1 MAGRFSFSV
10 PERRNASDPWFR
22 IGTLDVGTTVLVILL
37 SVASMV
43 LWAIGGNEIDSFW
56 GHLVLIPDEVT
67 SGQIWRVVTWPLAN
81 EPGIWE
87 VITLAIF
94 WYFGREI
101 EGMLGRAR
109 FAVLLLLLTI
119 IPGLAAVLLD
129 ITLFGLNPVELAVF
143 LLFIAEYPFARFFFG
158 IPAWAIGAVIVGIQ
172 VLQYLGNR
180 QEELILLLAVTITV
194 AALTARSMGL
204 ATSLPWIPKIPL
216 PGSGG
221 SRSRRSADAPLAR
234 RGRSGQ
240 RAVGRAA
247 EPYAG
252 SRVRAAP
259 AAASRRWRPGRA
271 RPPARQ
277 DLRPRHGRAH
287 RRREA
292 PAQRALQAPA
302 QALAS
307 DLSVAIER
315 CEAVPDGRERRVQAQ
330 ELTQVA
336 AGVAAVDRG
345 DVLGRAFGD
354 DQCRRRCR
362 PRGRGR

>member
-10 PERRNASDPWFR
+10 PERRNAGDPWFR

-43 LWAIGGNEIDSFW
+43 LWAIGGNEIDSVW

-119 IPGLAAVLLD
+119 IPGIAAVLLD
-129 ITLFGLNPVELAVF
+129 ITLFGLNPVELSVF
-143 LLFIAEYPFARFFFG
+143 LIFIAEYPFARFFFG

-180 QEELILLLAVTITV
+180 QEDLILLLAISIAT
-194 AALTARSMGL
+194 AGLAARSFGL
-204 ATSLPWIPKIPL
+204 ATSLPWIPKIPI

-221 SRSRRSADAPLAR
+221 GGSRRSRSRRSSSRGEVVSGPWAAPPTRAPS
-234 RGRSGQ
+234 RGSSLPQ
-240 RAVGRAA
+240 PPRAA
-247 EPYAG
+247 DGDQAELDELLDKISAHG
-252 SRVRAAP
+252 MDGLTNDEK
-259 AAASRRWRPGRA
+259 RR
-271 RPPARQ
+271 
-277 DLRPRHGRAH
+277 LN
-287 RRREA
+287 E
-292 PAQRALQAPA
+292 
-302 QALAS
+302 
-307 DLSVAIER
+307 LSKR
-315 CEAVPDGRERRVQAQ
+315 MRKR
-330 ELTQVA
+330 
-336 AGVAAVDRG
+336 
-345 DVLGRAFGD
+345 
-354 DQCRRRCR
+354 
-362 PRGRGR
+362 

>member
-43 LWAIGGNEIDSFW
+43 LWAIGGNEIDSVW

-119 IPGLAAVLLD
+119 IPGIAAVLLD
-129 ITLFGLNPVELAVF
+129 ITLFGLNPVELSVF
-143 LLFIAEYPFARFFFG
+143 LIFIAEYPFARFFFG

-180 QEELILLLAVTITV
+180 QEDLILLAG
-194 AALTARSMGL
+194 RQ
-204 ATSLPWIPKIPL
+204 
-216 PGSGG
+216 
-221 SRSRRSADAPLAR
+221 RSRRLAWPPAPSVSPRACRGSPRSQYPAR
-234 RGRSGQ
+234 G
-240 RAVGRAA
+240 AAEAAAHDRAA
-247 EPYAG
+247 
-252 SRVRAAP
+252 R
-259 AAASRRWRPGRA
+259 
-271 RPPARQ
+271 
-277 DLRPRHGRAH
+277 
-287 RRREA
+287 
-292 PAQRALQAPA
+292 
-302 QALAS
+302 
-307 DLSVAIER
+307 
-315 CEAVPDGRERRVQAQ
+315 
-330 ELTQVA
+330 A
-336 AGVAAVDRG
+336 AGVRWSAG
-345 DVLGRAFGD
+345 HG
-354 DQCRRRCR
+354 RRRR
-362 PRGRGR
+362 PVRRLVGPRSPSRRVLPTATRPSSTSCSTRSRPTAWTG